1 MFATEGILVPVRLME
16 RDTSSTSPFHCPVD
30 NLPVELH
37 SAIFLIGQAIERS
50 EREMDILDEEESTGP
65 LSPFEVRV
73 SHVNA
78 RWRSVALNT
87 GQLWTDF
94 VVQPGYSSESV
105 ETYFSRSKQCL
116 LDIQLRNCPE
126 TSITNNILSALFQ
139 DSNRWRSC
147 IIEAGLDSWTMN
159 QIVPI
164 AAPNL
169 ERVEFVVEA
178 PNRARRFGEIWQGR
192 PVLNGGC
199 PGLKEATL
207 RGFALHFARPPLSSV
222 TRLHLDYQ
230 GHLPLSYDEFREL
243 LMNAPSLENFSIN
256 GVVIEST
263 PHNHT
268 RTVIVLPKLLRLG
281 ISSLHGQVYSG
292 ILLTVK
298 APLLQSLILEG
309 AQDSDLDPFLDA
321 PYDLPHL
328 RSFSLCGS
336 AFAPSKLNKIYVLFP
351 SLEEIVL
358 MDMVFNP
365 SEILRVVSE
374 SIHDLGLTLLH
385 LIQSTLSTSQEPQTL
400 RLMLN
405 PDQRSDLR
413 ELLQQR
419 LIDEEVVDLD
429 NSKWSFIKFF
439 DWLQNFV
446 TAEILLSVTTQ
457 HM

>member
-1 MFATEGILVPVRLME
+1 MFAVPVRLME
-16 RDTSSTSPFHCPVD
+16 RDTPSTSPFDCPVG

-37 SAIFLIGQAIERS
+37 SAIFLIGQAIERL
-50 EREMDILDEEESTGP
+50 EREMEILDEEEFTGP
-65 LSPFEVRV
+65 SSPFEVRV

-105 ETYFSRSKQCL
+105 EAYFSRSKQCL
-116 LDIQLRNCPE
+116 LDIQLRDCPE
-126 TSITNNILSALFQ
+126 TSITTNILSALFQ
-139 DSNRWRSC
+139 DSIRWRSC

-169 ERVEFVVEA
+169 ERVEFVVRA
-178 PNRARRFGEIWQGR
+178 PDRARRFGEIWQGR

-199 PGLKEATL
+199 PRLKQATL

-222 TRLHLDYQ
+222 TRLHLDYR
-230 GHLPLSYDEFREL
+230 GHLPLNYDEFREL
-243 LMNAPSLENFSIN
+243 LTKARSLENFSIN
-256 GVVIEST
+256 GVVIESM
-263 PHNHT
+263 PRNHT

-336 AFAPSKLNKIYVLFP
+336 AFAPLKLNKIYVLFP

-374 SIHDLGLTLLH
+374 SIRDLGLAPLH

-400 RLMLN
+400 VLMLN

-419 LIDEEVVDLD
+419 LVDEEIVDLD

-439 DWLQNFV
+439 DWLQHFV
-446 TAEILLSVTTQ
+446 TAEILLSVTT
-457 HM
+457 

>member
-1 MFATEGILVPVRLME
+1 ME
-16 RDTSSTSPFHCPVD
+16 RDTPSTSPFDCPVG

-37 SAIFLIGQAIERS
+37 SAIFLIGQAIERL
-50 EREMDILDEEESTGP
+50 EREMEILDEEEFTGP
-65 LSPFEVRV
+65 SSPFEVRV

-105 ETYFSRSKQCL
+105 EAYFSRSKQCL
-116 LDIQLRNCPE
+116 LDIQLRDCPE
-126 TSITNNILSALFQ
+126 TSITTNILSALFQ
-139 DSNRWRSC
+139 DSIRWRSC

-169 ERVEFVVEA
+169 ERVEFVVRA
-178 PNRARRFGEIWQGR
+178 PDRARRFGEIWQGR

-199 PGLKEATL
+199 PRLKQATL

-222 TRLHLDYQ
+222 TRLHLDYR
-230 GHLPLSYDEFREL
+230 GHLPLNYDEFREL
-243 LMNAPSLENFSIN
+243 LTKARSLENFSIN
-256 GVVIEST
+256 GVVIESM
-263 PHNHT
+263 PRNHT
-268 RTVIVLPKLLRLG
+268 RTVIVLPKLLCLG

-328 RSFSLCGS
+328 Q
-336 AFAPSKLNKIYVLFP
+336 
-351 SLEEIVL
+351 EIVL

-374 SIHDLGLTLLH
+374 SIRDLGLAPLH

-400 RLMLN
+400 VLMLN

-419 LIDEEVVDLD
+419 LVDEEIVDLD

-439 DWLQNFV
+439 DWLQHFV
-446 TAEILLSVTTQ
+446 TAEILLSVTT
-457 HM
+457 